1 MARRSSYGNSAGPA
15 TGAVAV
21 TPNDSTVVDF
31 AALYVGGAGTVTVT
45 TLNASGADADV
56 LFTGVPAGTI
66 LPVHCSKVKSTGTT
80 ATSIVGLI

>member
-1 MARRSSYGNSAGPA
+1 VARRSSYGNASGPA

-31 AALYVGGAGTVTVT
+31 AALYVGGAGNVTLT

-56 LFTGVPAGTI
+56 LFTAVPAGSI

-80 ATSIVGLI
+80 ATAIVGLI